1 MPRTCSNGC
10 SRAASTS
17 TAATGACASAS
28 ASTTTRPRWTRS
40 SPPRRRRCDRI
51 GAMRIL
57 RVLAAAALVAVAPV
71 ALHAAEPFPGKQ
83 IRFVVPYPPGGP
95 LDTVARLLGQKVSA
109 SVKHPVVIDNV
120 PGAGGNIGAGTV
132 ARAAPDGY
140 TILMGAVATHAINPT
155 LYPSIP
161 YNAEKDFIAVTQL
174 ASTPNVLVLNPGVQA
189 GTVAEFIKLAKAQ
202 PGKLNFGSGS
212 TGSAGHLAGELFK
225 SMAGV
230 DMAHIPYKGAAAA
243 MQDLVGGRVDLM
255 FDNLASSLAQV
266 KGGRVRAL
274 AVTTAKRSPLA
285 PELPTVAEAGLPGF
299 DISTWFGIFVPAG
312 TPRPVVDRLHDEF
325 VKALAAPDVR
335 EKMLNLGAEP
345 VGNTPEEFAA
355 YVRSEAAKYA
365 KLVKASGAKV

>member
-1 MPRTCSNGC
+1 
-10 SRAASTS
+10 
-17 TAATGACASAS
+17 
-28 ASTTTRPRWTRS
+28 
-40 SPPRRRRCDRI
+40 
-51 GAMRIL
+51 MRIL

-155 LYPSIP
+155 LYPTIP
-161 YNAEKDFIAVTQL
+161 YNAEKDFVAVTQV
-174 ASTPNVLVLNPGVQA
+174 ASTPNVLVVNPSLEA
-189 GTVAEFIKLAKAQ
+189 ATVAEFVKLAKSR

-243 MQDLVGGRVDLM
+243 MQDLIGGRVDLM
-255 FDNLASSLAQV
+255 FDNFASSAAQV
-266 KGGRVRAL
+266 KAGRVRAL
-274 AVTTAKRSPLA
+274 AVTTAKRSALA
-285 PELPTVAEAGLPGF
+285 PELPTIAESGLPGF
-299 DISTWFGIFVPAG
+299 DVSTWFGIFVPAG

-365 KLVKASGAKV
+365 KLVKASGAKVD